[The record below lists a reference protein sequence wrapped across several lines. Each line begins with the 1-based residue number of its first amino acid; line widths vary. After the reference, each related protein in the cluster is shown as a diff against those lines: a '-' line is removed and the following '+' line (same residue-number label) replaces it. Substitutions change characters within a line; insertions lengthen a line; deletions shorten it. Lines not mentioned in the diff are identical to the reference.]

1 MNIDG
6 VYYVKGDTLS
16 QNVTV
21 SFDPEKTSL
30 EAITKALE
38 FEEFFPRGEP
48 VFIK

>member
-6 VYYVKGDTLS
+6 VYYVKGDTVS
-16 QNVTV
+16 QYVTV

-30 EAITKALE
+30 EAISKALE
-38 FEEFFPRGEP
+38 LEELSPQGEP